1 MSVDRSYIEA
11 ALETIDKEYGSF
23 DEYRRKKLHLSDPEV
38 EKLRA
43 RYLEP

>member
-1 MSVDRSYIEA
+1 MSVDRSYIDA
-11 ALETIDKEYGSF
+11 ALEAIDKKYGGF
-23 DEYRRKKLHLSDPEV
+23 DEYRRKKLHVSDPDV